1 MEYVVGIAT
10 NVNASF
16 ITVGGSFDDALL
28 DTANYLLSMDDP
40 PQVVSTSY
48 GDNESV
54 LSPKLATYVYI
65 ALNEICC

>member
-1 MEYVVGIAT
+1 MLQNLDIEYVVGLAT

-28 DTANYLLSMDDP
+28 DAANYLLSMENP

-48 GDNESV
+48 GDNESA
-54 LSPKLATYVYI
+54 LSPKLA
-65 ALNEICC
+65 E